1 MKKNLN
7 NNSFPNDTEMDIKK
21 YYSSETVR
29 YEKFIKDGIT
39 TYTIIGDKY
48 SEVEKFLYYMTRDI
62 RQYRSNLAKRVSLI
76 KENNL
81 RKVDIER
88 LKELVAWE
96 LLFFLDAD
104 EEKQLDY
111 SVIHDGDTDFY
122 HCEFLLNSA
131 CINDKQ
137 VVVSKLYSKDFSSI
151 AIALP
156 KDFTVEELK
165 KYLIINKDNF

>member
-1 MKKNLN
+1 
-7 NNSFPNDTEMDIKK
+7 MDIKK
-21 YYSSETVR
+21 YFSSETVK
-29 YEKFIKDGIT
+29 YEKFVKGGIT
-39 TYTIIGDKY
+39 TYTIIGDNY
-48 SEVEKFLYYMTRDI
+48 NEVEKFLYYKTSDI
-62 RQYRSNLAKRVSLI
+62 IQYRINLAKKVSLI

-96 LLFFLDAD
+96 LLNFLDED
-104 EEKQLDY
+104 EYKQLDY

-122 HCEFLLNSA
+122 HYEFLLNSA
-131 CINDKQ
+131 CTHNKQ

-151 AIALP
+151 SIAFA

-165 KYLIINKDNF
+165 KYFIINKDNF

>member
-104 EEKQLDY
+104 EDEQLD
-111 SVIHDGDTDFY
+111 
-122 HCEFLLNSA
+122 
-131 CINDKQ
+131 
-137 VVVSKLYSKDFSSI
+137 
-151 AIALP
+151 
-156 KDFTVEELK
+156 
-165 KYLIINKDNF
+165 